1 MRPHNFE
8 RVGFD
13 HIQLVHGDGSHIFHL
28 AQARAPVR
36 SAVGSQTGRDVRAT
50 VPIWGMISIALVSH
64 LSLSGRSTT

>member
-1 MRPHNFE
+1 MRPHNCE